1 MAKLYTQKLFR
12 NAWDV
17 EQQMEMHVAH
27 LLVIPCLI
35 IIDTLYQSLS
45 SLPGMLSS
53 ISTVSK
59 CRDTQIHKGK
69 NP

>member
-1 MAKLYTQKLFR
+1 MAV
-12 NAWDV
+12 AWDV
-17 EQQMEMHVAH
+17 EQQMEMRVTH

-45 SLPGMLSS
+45 NLPVVLSS
-53 ISTVSK
+53 ISTVSN
-59 CRDTQIHKGK
+59 CRDTQIHIGK